1 MSTSVKMDPFVNRVV
16 YAIPYAPGIAW
27 EKGTRASLDLE
38 QSGYVYHVEAPP
50 ASNLNPNPVA
60 EISVRPMSVL
70 TLKPAEC
77 GGECTQTQHGWGS
90 IKNAKRYYLGPRA
103 STPNAELVG
112 VSVGANPGHV
122 VKGLKVEG
130 GGHVYTW
137 EGHGTIDDYMSLA
150 DMVPAVPNEDGLY
163 VGDDLYVEMTADAT
177 VTPVVE
183 PLKDCLVVKAGNELT
198 YFLDADATLSAMGYS
213 VTKLDHHGLTEQEV
227 IDAIPLHGKV
237 FVFFGHGI
245 ISTGTSGGTNP
256 VWSLHADEV
265 PSVNSCGPF
274 NLVYLSS
281 CCSAQGNNAANY
293 LAAFGAECFLGWIG
307 TVSGDD
313 KFDEDFWNEM
323 EAGQYAQA
331 AVATA
336 MSKNGYVYGVP
347 PYPRIFG
354 NTKLK

>member
-1 MSTSVKMDPFVNRVV
+1 VKLDRRDTTYAGRTAVIDPTDVELILPWGGSALHGLGMFSGMGSPGISTVSMSTSVKMDPFVNRVV

-112 VSVGANPGHV
+112 VSAGANPGHV

-130 GGHVYTW
+130 SGQVYTW
-137 EGHGTIDDYMSLA
+137 EGHETIDDYMSLA

-163 VGDDLYVEMTADAT
+163 EGDRMRE
-177 VTPVVE
+177 
-183 PLKDCLVVKAGNELT
+183 
-198 YFLDADATLSAMGYS
+198 
-213 VTKLDHHGLTEQEV
+213 
-227 IDAIPLHGKV
+227 
-237 FVFFGHGI
+237 
-245 ISTGTSGGTNP
+245 
-256 VWSLHADEV
+256 
-265 PSVNSCGPF
+265 
-274 NLVYLSS
+274 
-281 CCSAQGNNAANY
+281 
-293 LAAFGAECFLGWIG
+293 
-307 TVSGDD
+307 
-313 KFDEDFWNEM
+313 
-323 EAGQYAQA
+323 
-331 AVATA
+331 
-336 MSKNGYVYGVP
+336 
-347 PYPRIFG
+347 
-354 NTKLK
+354 